1 MDPVGDR
8 FAELAKIQQDAY
20 VSASLQSE
28 LFTLQKLVMHL
39 QSEIV
44 ASIKNLV
51 GEEWLATC
59 FDVAEHMDIEHLSNF
74 LRNLHLLVNKYGLI
88 SISTRPSIGS

>member
-39 QSEIV
+39 QGEINRV
-44 ASIKNLV
+44 QEKIDATPV
-51 GEEWLATC
+51 GKIMKQAQQKGE
-59 FDVAEHMDIEHLSNF
+59 
-74 LRNLHLLVNKYGLI
+74 
-88 SISTRPSIGS
+88 

>member
-1 MDPVGDR
+1 MDPVGDK

-44 ASIKNLV
+44 KVQEKIDATPVGKAIKAAQQK
-51 GEEWLATC
+51 GE
-59 FDVAEHMDIEHLSNF
+59 
-74 LRNLHLLVNKYGLI
+74 
-88 SISTRPSIGS
+88 